1 MAPRKSTLDHLE
13 IAAAAALNKLGK
25 DLIAIDLTEQMVLS
39 EVFLWLAVQW
49 APTRGNWGWS
59 WVELSAS
66 GEKPLRREKSPHWI
80 LLDYED
86 LVVHIQTEEIRQYY
100 MLERLWND
108 CPRISLEAVIEDEK
122 KRNELWERELSFG
135 GRQTDWNLQNR
146 FKVIPISR

>member
-1 MAPRKSTLDHLE
+1 MAPRKSTLENLE
-13 IAAAAALNKLGK
+13 IAAAAALDKLGK

-39 EVFLWLAVQW
+39 EVFLLISGANERQLE
-49 APTRGNWGWS
+49 AIGDE
-59 WVELSAS
+59 VELKLSAS

-108 CPRISLEAVIEDEK
+108 CPRISLKAVIEDEK
-122 KRNELWERELSFG
+122 KRNEL
-135 GRQTDWNLQNR
+135 
-146 FKVIPISR
+146 

>member
-13 IAAAAALNKLGK
+13 IAAAAALDKLGK

-39 EVFLWLAVQW
+39 EVFLLISGANERQLE
-49 APTRGNWGWS
+49 AIGDE
-59 WVELSAS
+59 VELKLSAT

-108 CPRISLEAVIEDEK
+108 CPRISLRAVIEDEK
-122 KRNELWERELSFG
+122 KRNEL
-135 GRQTDWNLQNR
+135 
-146 FKVIPISR
+146 

>member
-1 MAPRKSTLDHLE
+1 MAPRKSTLEHLE
-13 IAAAAALNKLGK
+13 IAAAAALDKLGK

-39 EVFLWLAVQW
+39 EVFLLISGANERQLE
-49 APTRGNWGWS
+49 AIGDE
-59 WVELSAS
+59 VELKLSAT

-108 CPRISLEAVIEDEK
+108 CPRISLKAVIEDDK
-122 KRNELWERELSFG
+122 KRNEL
-135 GRQTDWNLQNR
+135 
-146 FKVIPISR
+146 

>member
-13 IAAAAALNKLGK
+13 MAAAAALNKLGK

-39 EVFLWLAVQW
+39 EVFLLISGANERQLE
-49 APTRGNWGWS
+49 AIGDE
-59 WVELSAS
+59 VELKLSAS

-122 KRNELWERELSFG
+122 KRNEL
-135 GRQTDWNLQNR
+135 
-146 FKVIPISR
+146 

>member
-13 IAAAAALNKLGK
+13 IAAAAALDKLGK

-39 EVFLWLAVQW
+39 EVFLLISGANERQLE
-49 APTRGNWGWS
+49 AIGDE
-59 WVELSAS
+59 VELKLSAT

-108 CPRISLEAVIEDEK
+108 CPRISLNAVIEDEK
-122 KRNELWERELSFG
+122 KRNEL
-135 GRQTDWNLQNR
+135 
-146 FKVIPISR
+146 

>member
-39 EVFLWLAVQW
+39 EVFLLISGANERQLE
-49 APTRGNWGWS
+49 AIGDE
-59 WVELSAS
+59 VELKLSAS

-108 CPRISLEAVIEDEK
+108 CPRISLEAVNEDEK
-122 KRNELWERELSFG
+122 KRNEL
-135 GRQTDWNLQNR
+135 
-146 FKVIPISR
+146 

>member
-1 MAPRKSTLDHLE
+1 MAPRKSTLENLE
-13 IAAAAALNKLGK
+13 IAAAAALDKLGK

-39 EVFLWLAVQW
+39 EVFLLISGANERQLE
-49 APTRGNWGWS
+49 AIGDE
-59 WVELSAS
+59 VELKLSAS

-108 CPRISLEAVIEDEK
+108 CPRISLKAVIEVEK
-122 KRNELWERELSFG
+122 KRNEL
-135 GRQTDWNLQNR
+135 
-146 FKVIPISR
+146 

>member
-13 IAAAAALNKLGK
+13 IAAAAALDKLGK

-39 EVFLWLAVQW
+39 EVFLLISGANERQLE
-49 APTRGNWGWS
+49 AIGDE
-59 WVELSAS
+59 VELKLSAT

-108 CPRISLEAVIEDEK
+108 CPRISLKAVIEDEK
-122 KRNELWERELSFG
+122 KRNEL
-135 GRQTDWNLQNR
+135 
-146 FKVIPISR
+146 

>member
-39 EVFLWLAVQW
+39 EVFLLISGANERQLE
-49 APTRGNWGWS
+49 AIGDE
-59 WVELSAS
+59 VELKLSAS
-66 GEKPLRREKSPHWI
+66 GETPLRREKSPHWI

-86 LVVHIQTEEIRQYY
+86 FVVHIQTEEIRQYY

-122 KRNELWERELSFG
+122 KRNEL
-135 GRQTDWNLQNR
+135 
-146 FKVIPISR
+146 